1 MSFEPALAQELK
13 TIPELQNRVYPLDAP
28 EANAE
33 QGVPYLIYA
42 SSEGLR
48 DKTLSGYLESKE
60 VRGELN
66 IIARRYGDMKA
77 ITKQVVAILMSF
89 EGRQIGTNG
98 PYISEIT
105 YQAPVELY
113 EPQPDLY
120 RCMIE
125 FTVYFDEED
134 ET

>member
-1 MSFEPALAQELK
+1 MSFEPALVQELK
-13 TIPELQNRVYPLDAP
+13 TIPELQNRVYPLFAP

-66 IIARRYGDMKA
+66 IIAKRYGDMKA
-77 ITKQVVAILMSF
+77 ITKKVVALLISF
-89 EGRQIGTNG
+89 EGRQIGANG
-98 PYISEIT
+98 PFIEELT
-105 YQAPVELY
+105 YQMPVELY
-113 EPQPDLY
+113 EAQPDLH
-120 RCMIE
+120 RCVIE
-125 FTVYFDEED
+125 FEVYFEE
-134 ET
+134 

>member
-1 MSFEPALAQELK
+1 MSFEPALVQELK
-13 TIPELQNRVYPLDAP
+13 TIPELQNRVYPLFAP

-66 IIARRYGDMKA
+66 IIAKRYGDMKA
-77 ITKQVVAILMSF
+77 ITKKVVALLISF
-89 EGRQIGTNG
+89 EGRQIGANG
-98 PYISEIT
+98 PFIEELT
-105 YQAPVELY
+105 YQMPVELY
-113 EPQPDLY
+113 EAQPDLH
-120 RCMIE
+120 RCVIE
-125 FTVYFDEED
+125 FQVYFEE
-134 ET
+134 